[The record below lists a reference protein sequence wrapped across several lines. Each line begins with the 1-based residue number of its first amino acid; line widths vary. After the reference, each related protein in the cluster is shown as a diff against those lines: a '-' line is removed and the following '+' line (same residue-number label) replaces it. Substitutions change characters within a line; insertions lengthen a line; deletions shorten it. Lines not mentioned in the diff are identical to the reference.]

1 MISTGNKRILICGTQ
16 VPFVRGG
23 AEKLV
28 DTLAAKL
35 KEQGH
40 TVDTVMIP
48 FQWYPRENILRTA
61 LAWRLLDITESAH
74 NPVDLVIATKFP
86 SYFVRHPNKVVWLVH
101 QHRGSFDHYTTPYS
115 PFRNSPGDNQL
126 REKIME
132 YEKQF
137 LSEAKGLFA
146 ISGNVAGRLQKYL
159 GLEAEPLY
167 PPLYNIER
175 YHSEKSGDYI
185 LSVSRIEEDK
195 RVGTLVKAMALCP
208 KKIKA
213 KIVGVGNQL
222 PELKKTAAEL
232 GVADRV
238 EFLGAVSDDQ
248 LYDLYAG
255 CFAVYFAPWDE
266 DYGYI
271 TIEAF
276 QSSKPVITS
285 EQSGGTLEFVENGV
299 NGFITDGSAERA
311 AEAMQRLF
319 EDKKLSERFGEAG
332 FKRVQSITWEHTINR
347 LLSAC

>member
-1 MISTGNKRILICGTQ
+1 MASTEQKKILICGTQ

-48 FQWYPRENILRTA
+48 FQWYPKENILRTA
-61 LAWRLLDITESAH
+61 LAWRLLDIKESAH

-86 SYFVRHPNKVVWLVH
+86 SYFVQHPNKVVWLVH

-115 PFRNSPGDNQL
+115 PFQNSPADNVL
-126 REKIME
+126 RDNIMK
-132 YEKQF
+132 YEKRF
-137 LSEAKGLFA
+137 LSEAKALFA
-146 ISGNVAGRLQKYL
+146 ISGNVAGRMEKYL
-159 GLEAEPLY
+159 GLQAEPLY
-167 PPLYNIER
+167 PPLYHAER
-175 YHSEKSGDYI
+175 YYTGKRGDYI
-185 LSVSRIEEDK
+185 LSVSRLEADK
-195 RVGTLVKAMALCP
+195 RVDTLVKAIAFCP
-208 KKIKA
+208 KKICA

-222 PELKKTAAEL
+222 PELKKMAAEL
-232 GVADRV
+232 GVSERV
-238 EFLGAVSDDQ
+238 EFLGGVSDDQ

-255 CFAVYFAPWDE
+255 CFAVFFAPWDE

-276 QSSKPVITS
+276 QSRKPVITS
-285 EQSGGTLEFVENGV
+285 VQSGGVLEFVEDGA
-299 NGFITDGSAERA
+299 NGFITDGSPEQA
-311 AEAMQRLF
+311 AEAIEKLF
-319 EDKKLSERFGEAG
+319 RDRKLSLRFGEAG
-332 FKRVQSITWEHTINR
+332 YARVQTITWDHTIKR